1 VRRLNLQQPESEAM
15 TRDIVGYL
23 ASTIVFLTFV
33 TKDMRLL
40 RILAIFSNI
49 SFLTYGLLDWLP
61 PVFCLHLILLP
72 INTLRLREILQT
84 EDRPVWGHYLR
95 TLASKFHPTLQTR
108 PRAVA

>member
-1 VRRLNLQQPESEAM
+1 M

-23 ASTIVFLTFV
+23 ASTMVFLTFV

-72 INTLRLREILQT
+72 INTFRLREMRQT
-84 EDRPVWGHYLR
+84 EDGPVWGHWLR
-95 TLASKFHPTLQTR
+95 TLRSNFRPPLQAR
-108 PRAVA
+108 PRTVA